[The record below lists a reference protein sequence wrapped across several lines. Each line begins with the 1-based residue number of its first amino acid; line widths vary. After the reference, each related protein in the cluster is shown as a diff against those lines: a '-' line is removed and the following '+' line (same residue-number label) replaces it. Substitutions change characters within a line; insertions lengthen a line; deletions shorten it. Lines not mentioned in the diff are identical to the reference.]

1 MARSRF
7 PSRRRHLRQL
17 ATLAAL
23 AAATPIPGEA
33 APARADQATPGRMPA
48 NPGWQPAAP
57 IPIATQELYPAV
69 HGNRLVVAG
78 GIATRLGIPYF
89 ADRVFAYDAAIDQWG
104 ELPRMPQPIHHAAL
118 ISTGDALRLVGGFH
132 GGYSHLWRM
141 RDAVHELQDDHWA
154 PVGQLPAPQ
163 AEGVLSLAQD
173 GAVHL
178 VTGQSPKGTANR
190 QRSDHRE
197 TSLHLRQA
205 PGSSQWETAAPI
217 PTARNSATGGWLDG
231 QLVVTGGRT
240 AQGNLAVTEIYDPA
254 EDRWRTGAPLPLPQ
268 AGTASA
274 VYDSA
279 LMVMGG
285 EIFVP
290 NAGVF
295 PNVWRYR
302 LDRDRWQAMPD
313 LPTARHGL
321 GAGMLGNQLH
331 AIGGATRPSGN
342 GTAASN
348 EYLVL
353 EHAKT

>member
-1 MARSRF
+1 MAKPGF

-17 ATLAAL
+17 ATVTAM
-23 AAATPIPGEA
+23 AATAPVLGRGA
-33 APARADQATPGRMPA
+33 AGDDQQSQAISAST
-48 NPGWQPAAP
+48 GWKVAAP

-69 HGNRLVVAG
+69 HDDRLVVAG

-89 ADRVFAYDAAIDQWG
+89 ADRAFAYDSASDHWT
-104 ELPRMPQPIHHAAL
+104 ELPRLPQPIHHAAL
-118 ISTGDALRLVGGFH
+118 ISANGALRLIGGFH
-132 GGYSHLWRM
+132 GGYRHIWRM

-163 AEGVLSLAQD
+163 AEGILSQAAD
-173 GAVHL
+173 GTVHL
-178 VTGQSPKGTANR
+178 VTGQSPGGSANR

-197 TSLHLRQA
+197 TKLHLRQA

-217 PTARNSATGGWLDG
+217 PTARNSASGGWLNG

-240 AQGNLAVTEIYDPA
+240 AKGNLAVTEIYDPA
-254 EDRWRTGAPLPLPQ
+254 EDRWRSGAPLPLPQ

-274 VYDSA
+274 VHGGA
-279 LMVMGG
+279 LLVMGG

-290 NAGVF
+290 QAGVF

-302 LDRDRWQAMPD
+302 LDTDRWQAMPD
-313 LPTARHGL
+313 LLTARHGL

-348 EYLVL
+348 EYLLLPDVY
-353 EHAKT
+353 T